1 MNFLHFHIFFVLMI
15 VYNVLKARYYI
26 HLNKDVRPPSVNIY
40 FGALNFLKP
49 YYIIHCMYCSYAYA
63 CFLIAWTL

>member
-40 FGALNFLKP
+40 FW
-49 YYIIHCMYCSYAYA
+49 CSELSEAILHY
-63 CFLIAWTL
+63 TLHVL